1 MYKFTTRG
9 YVDMKGKGKCYTY
22 WLDGGSEHN
31 EISSPAAIETLREEV
46 VEVLSKKKWKKRKYF
61 DFRRRRSSA
70 YADNDATDTM
80 TVGTNA
86 SARLLDDEKTYVS
99 KESSHV
105 ADQSQGIVSFK
116 DEVEDISE
124 HPMTASNA
132 DSTAAASGSSDL
144 DEIRSIAD
152 DSSDHDTVSFVELKN
167 TRWTDIKWDPDLSR
181 IELVASIHGLL
192 SSMLWK
198 CCAEVSSEM
207 PGNKDA
213 LNHELLRYVDR
224 VSGLYDAHP
233 FHSFEHA
240 AQVVLSATHLVNEYN
255 KAKEQLSTPH
265 ESNPFT
271 RFITVFAALIHDV
284 KHLGCPNAQLQK
296 ENHPLNV
303 VYSQGSYQERQSI
316 QVALAVFLEEF
327 SVLSTAVLKL
337 CPDFL
342 HLVTAAVLATDVSNK
357 ETQTKIQERFER
369 VIIVKDEDVTEFDK
383 TQACIE
389 QMLLLA
395 DVGHCTQGY
404 DNFLIWNQAVF
415 YECLQNHYQGH
426 ADDPRPG
433 WHAGEIGFLEFYILP
448 LAERCNA
455 IIPSCHLAKGTRQIL
470 RRWNKDGL
478 EWTENLAKRTYATE
492 KVEKE
497 RKTPTARAVSPKRK
511 VRKPRFSLFG
521 RKSSKQI
528 KEAVLADEIVEECPK
543 DHLNRQVPV
552 VSDIPPIDNIRATRR
567 VSFSGDSYVTT
578 DKSVDESFEEHHDKQ
593 VPLNDISPTRAQR
606 RGSFSE
612 DTASLDSFAT
622 PEFDGQVSEANE
634 GIPLPSII
642 RAQRRLSFSG
652 GTASYSHATSQRRV
666 SFSGDTACYSHA
678 TSQRRVSFSGDTA
691 SYSHATSAAN
701 DNLSTGATQPKRRVS
716 FSGDTAFGG
725 GDSSRDSSSPL
736 GDSVQ
741 TPLGDPVQSHIIM
754 PGSA

>member
-1 MYKFTTRG
+1 MNLSLKRAIYFCGQYELILQSSSFLPLISSLDMCCSGMPTPDEKHAQNIANFAIAVSECVHLITSPSDGEPLQLRIGIHTGHCMGGVVGTLTPHYCLFGDMVNTTARHESTGIAGRIQCSNVLYENLAEHSADSEGPMYKFTSRG

-46 VEVLSKKKWKKRKYF
+46 IEVLSKKKWKKRKYF

-70 YADNDATDTM
+70 YADNDNTDTM

-116 DEVEDISE
+116 VEVEDISE
-124 HPMTASNA
+124 HPMTASNDA

-144 DEIRSIAD
+144 DENRSIAD

-207 PGNKDA
+207 PGNKDV

-255 KAKEQLSTPH
+255 NAKEQLSTPH
-265 ESNPFT
+265 DSNPFT

-342 HLVTAAVLATDVSNK
+342 HFVTAAVLATDVSNK

-369 VIIVKDEDVTEFDK
+369 VIIVKDEDVIEFDK

-404 DNFLIWNQAVF
+404 DNFLIWNQAF
-415 YECLQNHYQGH
+415 FFECLQNHYQGN

-433 WHAGEIGFLEFYILP
+433 WHTGQIGFLEFYILP

-455 IIPSCHLAKGTRQIL
+455 IIPSCELAKGTRRIL
-470 RRWNKDGL
+470 RLWNRDGL
-478 EWTENLAKRTYATE
+478 EWTEKLAKQSYDLE
-492 KVEKE
+492 KVEKG
-497 RKTPTARAVSPKRK
+497 RKTPTARAVSPKAKATHQKQSGGIGGLRASLSMK
-511 VRKPRFSLFG
+511 VKKTRFSLFG
-521 RKSSKQI
+521 RKASKQI
-528 KEAVLADEIVEECPK
+528 KEAVLADMVVE
-543 DHLNRQVPV
+543 
-552 VSDIPPIDNIRATRR
+552 
-567 VSFSGDSYVTT
+567 
-578 DKSVDESFEEHHDKQ
+578 
-593 VPLNDISPTRAQR
+593 
-606 RGSFSE
+606 
-612 DTASLDSFAT
+612 
-622 PEFDGQVSEANE
+622 
-634 GIPLPSII
+634 
-642 RAQRRLSFSG
+642 
-652 GTASYSHATSQRRV
+652 
-666 SFSGDTACYSHA
+666 
-678 TSQRRVSFSGDTA
+678 
-691 SYSHATSAAN
+691 
-701 DNLSTGATQPKRRVS
+701 
-716 FSGDTAFGG
+716 
-725 GDSSRDSSSPL
+725 
-736 GDSVQ
+736 
-741 TPLGDPVQSHIIM
+741 
-754 PGSA
+754 

>member
-1 MYKFTTRG
+1 
-9 YVDMKGKGKCYTY
+9 
-22 WLDGGSEHN
+22 
-31 EISSPAAIETLREEV
+31 
-46 VEVLSKKKWKKRKYF
+46 
-61 DFRRRRSSA
+61 
-70 YADNDATDTM
+70 
-80 TVGTNA
+80 
-86 SARLLDDEKTYVS
+86 
-99 KESSHV
+99 
-105 ADQSQGIVSFK
+105 
-116 DEVEDISE
+116 
-124 HPMTASNA
+124 
-132 DSTAAASGSSDL
+132 
-144 DEIRSIAD
+144 
-152 DSSDHDTVSFVELKN
+152 
-167 TRWTDIKWDPDLSR
+167 
-181 IELVASIHGLL
+181 
-192 SSMLWK
+192 
-198 CCAEVSSEM
+198 M
-207 PGNKDA
+207 PGNKDV

-265 ESNPFT
+265 DSNPFT

-327 SVLSTAVLKL
+327 SVLSTTILKL

-342 HLVTAAVLATDVSNK
+342 HMVTAAVLATDVSNK
-357 ETQTKIQERFER
+357 ETQAKIKERFKR
-369 VIIVKDEDVTEFDK
+369 IIIEKQKNVTEFDK
-383 TQACIE
+383 TQTCIE

-404 DNFLIWNQAVF
+404 DNFLIWNQAFF
-415 YECLQNHYQGH
+415 YECLQNHYRGN

-433 WHAGEIGFLEFYILP
+433 WHAGQIGFLEFYILP

-470 RRWNKDGL
+470 RRWNKDGI

-492 KVEKE
+492 RAEKG
-497 RKTPTARAVSPKRK
+497 RKTPTARAVSPKLK

-521 RKSSKQI
+521 RKSAKQI
-528 KEAVLADEIVEECPK
+528 KEAALADEIVEECPK
-543 DHLNRQVPV
+543 DHLNGQVLA
-552 VSDIPPIDNIRATRR
+552 VSGIPPIDTIRATRR

-578 DKSVDESFEEHHDKQ
+578 DKSVDESFDEHHDKQ

-642 RAQRRLSFSG
+642 RAQRRVSFSG
-652 GTASYSHATSQRRV
+652 DTASYSHATSQRRV
-666 SFSGDTACYSHA
+666 SFSGDTASYSYA
-678 TSQRRVSFSGDTA
+678 TSQRRLSFSGDTA

>member
-1 MYKFTTRG
+1 MITSPSDGEPLQLRIGIHTGHCMGGVVGTLTPHYCLFGDMVNTTARHESTGIAGKIQCSSVLYENLAEHSANSEGPMYKFTSRG

-31 EISSPAAIETLREEV
+31 KISSPAAIVGLREQV
-46 VEVLSKKKWKKRKYF
+46 IEVLSKKKWKKRKYF
-61 DFRRRRSSA
+61 DFRRRRSSGF
-70 YADNDATDTM
+70 ADNDNTDTM

-105 ADQSQGIVSFK
+105 ADRSEGIVSFK
-116 DEVEDISE
+116 DGVEDISE
-124 HPMTASNA
+124 HPTTASKDA
-132 DSTAAASGSSDL
+132 DSTAVASGS
-144 DEIRSIAD
+144 ENRSIGD
-152 DSSDHDTVSFVELKN
+152 DSSDHDTVSFVELKS

-198 CCAEVSSEM
+198 CCAEVSSQM
-207 PGNKDA
+207 PDNKDV

-265 ESNPFT
+265 DSNPFT

-284 KHLGCPNAQLQK
+284 KHLGCPNAQLKK

-316 QVALAVFLEEF
+316 QVALALFLEEF
-327 SVLSTAVLKL
+327 PDLSTTVLKL

-342 HLVTAAVLATDVSNK
+342 HLVTAAVLATDVANK
-357 ETQTKIQERFER
+357 KTQTQIQERFER
-369 VIIVKDEDVTEFDK
+369 VIIDKDEDVTEFDK
-383 TQACIE
+383 TRACIE

-404 DNFLIWNQAVF
+404 DNFLIWNQAFF
-415 YECLQNHYQGH
+415 YECLQNHTQGH

-433 WHAGEIGFLEFYILP
+433 WHAGQVGFLEFYILP

-455 IIPSCHLAKGTRQIL
+455 IIPSCELAKGTRRIL
-470 RRWNKDGL
+470 RRWNKDGV
-478 EWTENLAKRTYATE
+478 EWTENLAKQSYDLERA
-492 KVEKE
+492 EKE
-497 RKTPTARAVSPKRK
+497 RKTPTARAVSPKLKSNHRKQSRGSGGLRESLSMK
-511 VRKPRFSLFG
+511 VRKPRFSIFG

-528 KEAVLADEIVEECPK
+528 REAVLADEVVEECSKEQLDEQAPTA
-543 DHLNRQVPV
+543 NG
-552 VSDIPPIDNIRATRR
+552 IPPIGTIRANG
-567 VSFSGDSYVTT
+567 SLSD
-578 DKSVDESFEEHHDKQ
+578 DDDLDDHHD
-593 VPLNDISPTRAQR
+593 D
-606 RGSFSE
+606 
-612 DTASLDSFAT
+612 
-622 PEFDGQVSEANE
+622 
-634 GIPLPSII
+634 
-642 RAQRRLSFSG
+642 
-652 GTASYSHATSQRRV
+652 
-666 SFSGDTACYSHA
+666 
-678 TSQRRVSFSGDTA
+678 
-691 SYSHATSAAN
+691 
-701 DNLSTGATQPKRRVS
+701 
-716 FSGDTAFGG
+716 G
-725 GDSSRDSSSPL
+725 GDDDATVTRTTS
-736 GDSVQ
+736 
-741 TPLGDPVQSHIIM
+741 
-754 PGSA
+754 